1 MNNSKLLEVLRNLST
16 RAQHRFSEY
25 VHAPFFNKHKPTILL
40 LDFLMQ
46 YAPVFDLSSVGKE
59 QVFYAIYPH
68 KKFSDTQ
75 FNYVV
80 SKLLELLSGFLAYQE
95 YETQAFQQKSNA
107 LKAVH
112 ELGVPKQ
119 AASHSRQHQ
128 LLQKQYPFQTVDF
141 YYQKYHYHTL
151 LNQIHLDKKQR
162 LYDVHLQEQNNQ
174 LDYFYIAQKLKI
186 ACDMLSRN
194 IVIQANY
201 EAHYIKDLLS
211 WLEAADFDKKQHP
224 LIHVYYQVLKTLQN
238 SDDKAYQQLKVLIE
252 DYGKLFLR
260 EELILLYDYAE
271 NFCIRKI
278 NNGITSYYKEFL
290 TIYKQ
295 KLEKHL
301 LLEDGYLPESD
312 YKNIVTAGVRTK
324 DYQWTEIFIHKNK
337 KKLRPEV
344 QENAFNYNL
353 AVFYYATQQYSKAL
367 KLLMTILFTD
377 ISYGVGAKTIQLQIY
392 YELQE
397 MEPLINLVDT
407 FRLYVMRHKTQSD
420 YRKKANLNMLRIV
433 KKVAKLKEKS
443 TFMAEKQF
451 EKERTKLQLLY
462 AELSPLSNSDWIK
475 EIIEELAQNASKY

>member
-1 MNNSKLLEVLRNLST
+1 VQS
-16 RAQHRFSEY
+16 
-25 VHAPFFNKHKPTILL
+25 PFFNKHQPTIRL
-40 LDFLMQ
+40 LDYLME
-46 YAPVFDLSSVGKE
+46 YAPVFHLEEVDKSLLFKKV
-59 QVFYAIYPH
+59 YPD
-68 KKFSDTQ
+68 KKIGATQ

-80 SKLLELLSGFLAYQE
+80 SKLLDLLSNFLAYEE
-95 YETQAFQQKSNA
+95 YETQVFQKKYNA

-112 ELGVPKQ
+112 QLGVSKQ
-119 AASHSRQHQ
+119 AASHSRQHA
-128 LLQKQYPFQTVDF
+128 LLQAQYPFQTIDL
-141 YYQKYHYHTL
+141 YYEKYRYHTM

-162 LYDVHLQEQNNQ
+162 LYDANLQWQNDQ
-174 LDYFYIAQKLKI
+174 LDYFYLAKKLKI

-201 EAHYIKDLLS
+201 EPHYIDDLLA
-211 WLEAADFDKKQHP
+211 WLEAQYFDLEAHP
-224 LIHVYYQVLKTLQN
+224 LIHVYYQILKTLQN
-238 SDDKAYQQLKVLIE
+238 STDAAYQELKKLIE
-252 DYGKLFLR
+252 NYSKLFLR
-260 EELILLYDYAE
+260 EELLLLYDYAE

-278 NNGITSYYKEFL
+278 NNGITRYYKEFL

-295 KLEKHL
+295 KLDKKL

-324 DYQWTEIFIHKNK
+324 DYQWTEIFIHQNK

-344 QENAFNYNL
+344 QANAFNYNL
-353 AVFYYATQQYSKAL
+353 AVFYYATQQYAAAL
-367 KLLMTILFTD
+367 ELLMTILFTD

-443 TFMAEKQF
+443 TFMTQKQF
-451 EKERTKLQLLY
+451 KKEQTKLQVLY
-462 AELSPLSNSDWIK
+462 TELSPLSNSDWIK
-475 EIIEELAQNASKY
+475 EIIEELAECS

>member
-1 MNNSKLLEVLRNLST
+1 LNNSKLLEVLRKLST
-16 RAQHRFSEY
+16 RKQTRFREY
-25 VHAPFFNKHKPTILL
+25 VQSPFFNKHQPTIRL
-40 LDFLMQ
+40 LDFLMES
-46 YAPVFDLSSVGKE
+46 APEFQLEEEAKKVLYKK
-59 QVFYAIYPH
+59 IYPE
-68 KKFSDTQ
+68 KKISDTQ

-80 SKLLELLSGFLAYQE
+80 SKLLDLLSNFLAYEE
-95 YETQAFQQKSNA
+95 YETQAFQKKYNS

-119 AASHSRQHQ
+119 AASHSRQHA
-128 LLQKQYPFQTVDF
+128 LLQTQYPFQTIDF
-141 YYQKYHYHTL
+141 YYEKYRYHTM

-162 LYDVHLQEQNNQ
+162 LYDAHLQWQNNQ
-174 LDYFYIAQKLKI
+174 LDYFYLAKKLKI

-201 EAHYIKDLLS
+201 EASYITDLLT
-211 WLEAADFDKKQHP
+211 WLEADSFDLAEHP
-224 LIHVYYQVLKTLQN
+224 LIHVYYQILKTLQN
-238 SDDKAYQQLKVLIE
+238 STDSAYQKLNELIE
-252 DYGKLFLR
+252 SYSKGFLP
-260 EELILLYDYAE
+260 EELLLLYDYAE

-278 NNGITSYYKEFL
+278 NNGITRYYKAFL

-295 KLEKHL
+295 KLEKQL

-324 DYQWTEIFIHKNK
+324 DYKWTEAFIHQNK
-337 KKLRPEV
+337 KKLRREV

-353 AVFYYATQQYSKAL
+353 AVFYYATQQYSAAL
-367 KLLMTILFTD
+367 ELLMTIFFTD

-397 MEPLINLVDT
+397 MEPLINLIDT
-407 FRLYVMRHKTQSD
+407 FRLYVLRHKTQSD

-443 TFMAEKQF
+443 TFMTQKQF
-451 EKERTKLQLLY
+451 EKEQTKLQVLY
-462 AELSPLSNSDWIK
+462 TELSPLSNSDWIK
-475 EIIEELAQNASKY
+475 EIIEQLAECF

>member
-1 MNNSKLLEVLRNLST
+1 MNNSKLIEVLKKLSA
-16 RAQHRFSEY
+16 RRQHRFQEY
-25 VHAPFFNKHKPTILL
+25 VESPFFNKHQPTIRLL
-40 LDFLMQ
+40 GLLMES
-46 YAPVFDLSSVGKE
+46 APSFDLEAMDKKILFE
-59 QVFYAIYPH
+59 RIYPD
-68 KKFSDTQ
+68 KKISASQ

-80 SKLLELLSGFLAYQE
+80 SKLLDLLSNFLAYEE
-95 YETQAFQQKSNA
+95 YETQAFQKKYNA

-112 ELGVPKQ
+112 QLGVSKQ
-119 AASHSRQHQ
+119 AASHSRQHA
-128 LLQKQYPFQTVDF
+128 LLQAQYPFQTIDF
-141 YYQKYHYHTL
+141 YYEKYRYHSM

-162 LYDVHLQEQNNQ
+162 LYDVHLQWQNNQ
-174 LDYFYIAQKLKI
+174 LDCFYLAKKLKI

-201 EAHYIKDLLS
+201 EAHYIADLLV
-211 WLEAADFDKKQHP
+211 WLEADSFDLAEHP
-224 LIHVYYQVLKTLQN
+224 LIHVYYQILKTLQN
-238 SDDKAYQQLKVLIE
+238 SADSAYQKLKELIE
-252 DYGKLFLR
+252 TYSKLFLP
-260 EELILLYDYAE
+260 EELLLLYDYAE

-278 NNGITSYYKEFL
+278 NNGITRYYKEFL

-295 KLEKHL
+295 KLEKQL

-324 DYQWTEIFIHKNK
+324 DYQWTEAFIHQNK

-353 AVFYYATQQYSKAL
+353 AVFYYATQEYSAAL
-367 KLLMTILFTD
+367 ELLLTILFTD

-397 MEPLINLVDT
+397 MEPLINLIDT
-407 FRLYVMRHKTQSD
+407 FRLYVLRHKTQSD

-443 TFMAEKQF
+443 TFMPQKQF
-451 EKERTKLQLLY
+451 KKEQTKLQVLY
-462 AELSPLSNSDWIK
+462 TELSPLSNSDWIK
-475 EIIEELAQNASKY
+475 EIIEQLAERF

>member
-1 MNNSKLLEVLRNLST
+1 MNNSKLIEVLRKLPT
-16 RAQHRFSEY
+16 RMQHRFREY
-25 VHAPFFNKHKPTILL
+25 VQAPFFNKHQPTIRL
-40 LDFLMQ
+40 LDCLMEN
-46 YAPVFDLSSVGKE
+46 APDFQLDNVDKNTLFKR
-59 QVFYAIYPH
+59 IYPN
-68 KKFSDTQ
+68 KKISDTQ

-80 SKLLELLSGFLAYQE
+80 SKLLDLLSNFLAYEE
-95 YETQAFQQKSNA
+95 YETQVFQKKYNA

-112 ELGVPKQ
+112 KLGVSKQ
-119 AASHSRQHQ
+119 AASHSRQHA
-128 LLQKQYPFQTVDF
+128 LLQEQYPFQTMDF
-141 YYQKYHYHTL
+141 YYEKYRYHTM
-151 LNQIHLDKKQR
+151 LNQIHLDKKRR
-162 LYDVHLQEQNNQ
+162 LYDAHLQFQNNQ
-174 LDYFYIAQKLKI
+174 LDYYYLANKLKI

-201 EAHYIKDLLS
+201 EAHYIEDLLA
-211 WLEAADFDKKQHP
+211 WLEADSFDLTAHP
-224 LIHVYYQVLKTLQN
+224 LIHVYYQILKTLQN
-238 SDDKAYQQLKVLIE
+238 STDAAYQKLKDLIE
-252 DYGKLFLR
+252 RYSKFFLP
-260 EELILLYDYAE
+260 EELLLLYDYAE

-278 NNGITSYYKEFL
+278 NNGITRYYKEFL

-295 KLEKHL
+295 KLEKQL

-324 DYQWTEIFIHKNK
+324 DYQWTEAFIHENK

-353 AVFYYATQQYSKAL
+353 AVFYYATQQYSAAL
-367 KLLMTILFTD
+367 EFLMTTLFTD

-397 MEPLINLVDT
+397 IEPLINLIDT

-443 TFMAEKQF
+443 TFMPQKQF
-451 EKERTKLQLLY
+451 EKERTKLEVLY
-462 AELSPLSNSDWIK
+462 TELSPLSNSDWIK
-475 EIIEELAQNASKY
+475 EIIQDLGACS